1 MAMKAFS
8 GSLASLDLIEATGR
22 EAAASRGLRAAL
34 ESALSRLGPASA
46 ARQVFD
52 VLAAPLAA
60 ECGAAATILETTSAA
75 VAAVVPS
82 DGAAALALAATGWNG
97 DLRRLRHATAR
108 LNGGARWWIGTN
120 GVTIRILDAFRAY
133 AQRSIDVDVQ
143 MLADDDA
150 ALDALARLLDLSS
163 RPALGA
169 LDALVRESERH
180 RASVGHSLQ
189 AGVEAAL
196 VGLVGGFAAGRRN
209 RAPLDAALADALTV
223 VYRILFLLFA
233 EARGLVPQ
241 WHPVYRDSYT
251 IESLRPIAE
260 GRRAPGGAWQALQAI
275 ARLAHRGC
283 TAGSLRVVPFNGR
296 LFAPAAAPLAESLR
310 IDDRLVRDVLLAITT
325 RPAGDRRE
333 RISYADLGVEQL
345 GSVYERVLEY
355 APSRAGSTIAM
366 TPTGRRKRTGT
377 FYTPRAMTEYLV
389 RRTLSPLVR
398 EAPPE
403 RILALRIV
411 DPSMGSGAFLVAAC
425 RYLAAAYED
434 ALVESGSVVRG
445 DLSPADRASFRRAVA
460 QRCLF
465 GVDLNPTAVQ
475 LARLSLW
482 LCTLAADRPLTFLDH
497 HLRAG
502 NSLAGVSLADVMNR
516 PPAPRGGGRRRG
528 AGAAQLSLFDDR
540 DVAPGLTSAVG
551 IRLAMAGEADDSAAI
566 VRHKEREIA
575 RLDGTGGPLRVWR
588 DIADAWCAAWF
599 WPELTEPPSG
609 PAWTAFAAALRGVS
623 SGLPRDVE
631 ARWRAAAAAVA
642 ASERFFHW
650 PLEFP
655 EVFHDEQGTP
665 REDAGFDAVIGNPP
679 WAGAGR
685 LTRFSRDSGCYRLQG
700 DGHANLYQL
709 FAERML
715 RLAAPGGRIG
725 MVAPAG
731 LLTDAGCAP
740 LRGHLLDRCS
750 LDALVLLDNRDGLF
764 PIHRGVRFAL
774 MTATAAGRTEEICLK
789 SGVRDA
795 AELDDLPDRGT
806 PAGAVRIPMTMLTG
820 FGGEGRAVPDLLT
833 ERDRAVLARLLA
845 AGPPLES
852 RRGWHVHFGRELN
865 ATDDRG
871 HFGASGLPVLE
882 GKLLDPFHVRV
893 AEAETFIERRT
904 AERLLSGRSR
914 IDRMRLGYRE
924 IASATN
930 RLTLIAAMIPPLAV
944 TTHTIFCLR
953 EALEEERQWFLC
965 GVFNSF
971 VANYC
976 IRLRGGTHV
985 PAAVMQQLPAP
996 WPVADAAMKSIA
1008 ALARACARG
1017 SDTATA
1023 RLQAEVARLY
1033 GLTHDEFAH
1042 VLATFPLVAA
1052 ADRDAALA
1060 AACDIVPT
1068 S

>member
-1 MAMKAFS
+1 MRAFS
-8 GSLASLDLIEATGR
+8 GSLVSLDLIEAIGR
-22 EAAASRGLRAAL
+22 EPAGAGGLRAVLA
-34 ESALSRLGPASA
+34 SALARLGPASG
-46 ARQVFD
+46 ARQIFD
-52 VLAAPLAA
+52 ALAAPLAA
-60 ECGAAATILETTSAA
+60 ECGATATIVETTAASVAA
-75 VAAVVPS
+75 VACAGGEPVLAI
-82 DGAAALALAATGWNG
+82 AAAGWNG

-120 GVTIRILDAFRAY
+120 GVSIRILDVVRAY
-133 AQRSIDVDVQ
+133 AQRSIDTDVEA
-143 MLADDDA
+143 LVADDR
-150 ALDALARLLDLSS
+150 ALDALARLLDLRT
-163 RPALGA
+163 RPPLAA
-169 LDALVRESERH
+169 LDEIVRDSERH
-180 RASVGHSLQ
+180 RADVGQSLQ

-209 RAPLDAALADALTV
+209 RTPLDAALADALTV

-260 GRRAPGGAWQALQAI
+260 GRRAPAGLWQALQAI

-310 IDDRLVRDVLLAITT
+310 VDDRLVRDVLLAITT
-325 RPAGDRRE
+325 RPAGQRRE

-355 APSRAGSTIAM
+355 VPSRAGRGITM
-366 TPTGRRKRTGT
+366 TPSGRRKRTGT

-389 RRTLSPLVR
+389 RRTLAPLVR
-398 EAPPE
+398 DAPPE
-403 RILALRIV
+403 RILALRVV

-434 ALVESGSVVRG
+434 ALVDSGGVTRG
-445 DLSPADRASFRRAVA
+445 DLSPADRAAFRRSVA

-502 NSLAGVSLADVMNR
+502 NSLTGASLADIMSR
-516 PPAPRGGGRRRG
+516 PPGPRGDGRRG
-528 AGAAQLSLFDDR
+528 AATAQPSLFDDR
-540 DVAPGLTSAVG
+540 DVVPGLSSAVG
-551 IRLAMAGEADDSAAI
+551 LRLAMADEADDSVAI
-566 VRHKEREIA
+566 VREKERVVA
-575 RLDGTGGPLRVWR
+575 RLDGAGGPLHVWR
-588 DIADAWCAAWF
+588 GIADAWCAAWF

-623 SGLPRDVE
+623 SDLPRELE
-631 ARWRAAAAAVA
+631 ARWRAAASSVAVE
-642 ASERFFHW
+642 ERFFHW

-655 EVFHDEQGTP
+655 EVFHDERGVP
-665 REDAGFDAVIGNPP
+665 RGDAGFDAVIGNPP

-715 RLAAPGGRIG
+715 RLAAPGGRVG
-725 MVAPAG
+725 MVAPSG

-740 LRGHLLDRCS
+740 LRRHLFDRCG
-750 LDALVLLDNRDGLF
+750 LDAVVSLDNRDGLF

-774 MTATAAGRTEEICLK
+774 ITATAGGATGDLCLK
-789 SGVRDA
+789 TGVRDA
-795 AELDDLPDRGT
+795 AALDDIPDRGS
-806 PAGAVRIPMTMLTG
+806 PDGAVRIPMTMLTA
-820 FGGEGRAVPDLLT
+820 FGGEGRAVPDLAT
-833 ERDRAVLARLLA
+833 ERDRAVLARILA
-845 AGPPLES
+845 AGPPIES
-852 RRGWHVHFGRELN
+852 RQGWHVHFGRELN
-865 ATDDRG
+865 ATDDRK
-871 HFGASGLPVLE
+871 HFGAEGLPVLE
-882 GKLLDPFHVRV
+882 GKLLDPFRVRI
-893 AEAETFIERRT
+893 ADAETFVERRI

-914 IDRMRLGYRE
+914 IDRPRLGYRE
-924 IASATN
+924 VASATN
-930 RLTLIAAMIPPLAV
+930 RQTLIAAMIPALAV

-953 EALEEERQWFLC
+953 EALEEDRQWFLC

-976 IRLRGGTHV
+976 VRLRGGTHV
-985 PAAVMQQLPAP
+985 PAAVIQQLPVP
-996 WPVADAAMKSIA
+996 WPVAGAAMKSIA
-1008 ALARACARG
+1008 AKARRCAADSR
-1017 SDTATA
+1017 DEDAA

-1033 GLTHDEFAH
+1033 GLTRDEFAH
-1042 VLATFPLVAA
+1042 VLATFPLVGAA
-1052 ADRDAALA
+1052 ARDAALA